1 MTGIAL
7 NSEYDLKLENGFMV
21 LEEITAQ
28 NQALL
33 LLANKGELKE
43 YPLAGVGVEDMI
55 LSHNFE
61 MIRGEIINQL
71 EADGQAVKS
80 VKVTTSGIALDA
92 QYK

>member
-7 NSEYDLKLENGFMV
+7 DGEYDLKLENGFMV

-55 LSHNFE
+55 LAHNFE
-61 MIRGEIINQL
+61 TMRGEIINQL

-80 VKVTTSGIALDA
+80 VKVTASGIAIDA